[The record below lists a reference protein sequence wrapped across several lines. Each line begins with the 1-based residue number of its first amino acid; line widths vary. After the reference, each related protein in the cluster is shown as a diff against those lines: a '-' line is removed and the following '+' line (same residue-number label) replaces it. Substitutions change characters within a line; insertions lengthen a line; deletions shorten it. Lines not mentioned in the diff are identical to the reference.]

1 MNRGTR
7 LIAFSSRLLHPDT
20 FALMVAP
27 AIADLQFESNGAGPA
42 QTARGYAG
50 VWRAVMGALCHDL
63 AWAMTA
69 LVADDHRGVSLRA
82 DLATF
87 GWLVLFQV
95 GYFAGALTLAFGSWA
110 DVGDWLHGVFVGT
123 SVAQALLLVSMALLI
138 PALPVL
144 ACFWPARDVSAD

>member
-1 MNRGTR
+1 MSRGTR

-20 FALMVAP
+20 FALMVSP
-27 AIADLQFESNGAGPA
+27 AIADLQFESTGAGPA

-50 VWRAVMGALCHDL
+50 VWRAVIGALCHDI
-63 AWAMTA
+63 AWSLTTV
-69 LVADDHRGVSLRA
+69 VADDHRGVALRA

-87 GWLVLFQV
+87 GWLMLFQV

-110 DVGDWLHGVFVGT
+110 DVGHWLQNVFFGT
-123 SVAQALLLVSMALLI
+123 SAAQAVLLVSMALLI

-144 ACFWPARDVSAD
+144 ACFWPARDVGID